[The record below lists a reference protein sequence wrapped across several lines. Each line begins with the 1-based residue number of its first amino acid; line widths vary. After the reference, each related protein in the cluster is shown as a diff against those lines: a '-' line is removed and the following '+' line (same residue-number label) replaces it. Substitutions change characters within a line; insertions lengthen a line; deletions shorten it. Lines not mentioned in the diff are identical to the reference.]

1 MKNTLK
7 QNYEFRRL
15 YHRGKSYA
23 SRHCV
28 LYVRRNGRPI
38 NRHVLT
44 VTPKLGKAVVR
55 RRVKR
60 LLREA
65 WRELAPEMRTG
76 FDVVLVARN
85 ACTAAKTAEVT
96 ASLRKA
102 ARGVGLLKEGG
113 AK

>member
-1 MKNTLK
+1 MNQKLVVK
-7 QNYEFRRL
+7 L
-15 YHRGKSYA
+15 
-23 SRHCV
+23 
-28 LYVRRNGRPI
+28 RNAAI
-38 NRHVLT
+38 CHADDT
-44 VTPKLGKAVVR
+44 YTS
-55 RRVKR
+55 VKR

>member
-1 MKNTLK
+1 
-7 QNYEFRRL
+7 
-15 YHRGKSYA
+15 
-23 SRHCV
+23 
-28 LYVRRNGRPI
+28 
-38 NRHVLT
+38 
-44 VTPKLGKAVVR
+44 
-55 RRVKR
+55 
-60 LLREA
+60 
-65 WRELAPEMRTG
+65 MRTG

>member
-15 YHRGKSYA
+15 YHRGKSSA
-23 SRHCV
+23 SRHVV

-38 NRHVLT
+38 NRTGLT

-55 RRVKR
+55 S
-60 LLREA
+60 
-65 WRELAPEMRTG
+65 RELAPEMRTG

>member
-15 YHRGKSYA
+15 YHRGKSSA
-23 SRHCV
+23 SRHVV
-28 LYVRRNGRPI
+28 LYARRNGRPI
-38 NRHVLT
+38 NRTGLT

-55 RRVKR
+55 RRGQRR
-60 LLREA
+60 LRA
-65 WRELAPEMRTG
+65 ARRELAPQKRPG
-76 FDVVLVARN
+76 GGVVLVARN